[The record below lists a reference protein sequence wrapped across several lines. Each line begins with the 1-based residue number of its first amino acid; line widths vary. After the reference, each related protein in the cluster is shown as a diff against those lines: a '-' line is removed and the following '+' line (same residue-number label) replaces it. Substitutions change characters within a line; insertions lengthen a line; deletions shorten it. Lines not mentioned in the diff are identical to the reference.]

1 MPQSLE
7 VKFWTNVVY
16 FQACPNSCDQFNSR
30 RCRLDIKTDGHSFIR
45 RLGGTNTFS
54 IYFRKKKLSI
64 FVIFELNILQG
75 SKRHKNVLH
84 NLEPLL
90 VGTSSSQS
98 LPENFKAPKTPP
110 PGRKRK
116 FIIVLFFF
124 FFYEHTFPRR

>member
-1 MPQSLE
+1 MSKLL
-7 VKFWTNVVY
+7 
-16 FQACPNSCDQFNSR
+16 
-30 RCRLDIKTDGHSFIR
+30 CRLDIKTDGHSFIR

-110 PGRKRK
+110 PGERENSS
-116 FIIVLFFF
+116 LFYF